1 MHFVKTSLYD
11 SQHNCPDSA
20 KEMSDDEKISEEGNS
35 ETAAAE
41 KAERNNKNAKNKINM
56 EG

>member
-1 MHFVKTSLYD
+1 MRFVKTSLYD

>member
-11 SQHNCPDSA
+11 SQHNCPGSA
-20 KEMSDDEKISEEGNS
+20 KEMNEDEKISEDGKS

-41 KAERNNKNAKNKINM
+41 KAERNNKNAQNKKK
-56 EG
+56 ED